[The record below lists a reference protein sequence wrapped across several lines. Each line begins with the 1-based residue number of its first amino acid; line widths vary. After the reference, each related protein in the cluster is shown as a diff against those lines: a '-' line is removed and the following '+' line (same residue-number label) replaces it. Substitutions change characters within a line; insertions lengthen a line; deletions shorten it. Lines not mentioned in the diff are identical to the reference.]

1 MDRSLQP
8 RDALRQTPSN
18 KTPSFDDPVRRTL
31 QELSLSSMAIAVH
44 PGSFDPPTNGHIDL
58 VLRGRGIFEKI
69 VVVVGVNSRKQPL
82 FSARER
88 VELFRASLEDRG
100 VTDVEVRSWEGL
112 TVDICRSLDAT
123 ILLRGLRQG
132 GDFEAEQSIA
142 LMNRR
147 LAPGIETVYL
157 DSREEFMGL
166 TSTTVREIAR
176 LGGDVSPFVP
186 SPVAIALRER
196 FRRN

>member
-1 MDRSLQP
+1 MT
-8 RDALRQTPSN
+8 A
-18 KTPSFDDPVRRTL
+18 
-31 QELSLSSMAIAVH
+31 MATAVH

-58 VLRGRGIFEKI
+58 VLRGRKIFGKI

-82 FSARER
+82 FSAQER
-88 VELFRASLEDRG
+88 VDLFRASLADAG
-100 VTDVEVRSWEGL
+100 VSDVEVRSWEGL
-112 TVDICRSLDAT
+112 TVEVCRSLDAT

-147 LAPGIETVYL
+147 LAPEIETVYL

-176 LGGDVSPFVP
+176 LGGDVGPFVP
-186 SPVAIALRER
+186 APVATALRDR